1 MKVSTMR
8 RLDSWIGVPLCWAA
22 TVLVRASRLLPKRA
36 ASEES
41 PRRLLVI
48 KLSEL
53 GALIV
58 LRPAMRVLS
67 ELVARDYTFFLVF
80 AESRPLLELLDYIP
94 PRNIIAIRTDS
105 LGRFLRDLLAA
116 LRRCRALGI
125 DCAVDLEFFS
135 RVTALFALLS
145 GARRRVGCHAYFGEG
160 PYRGDLLTH
169 RVKFNPH
176 LHAAQ
181 MLETLAAAATL
192 PPRDLPRMPFVPAP
206 AENPRW
212 FYASAPEE
220 SSKIETK
227 LAESGVGSRDILIL
241 LNANIS
247 DSELLPLRKWPD
259 SNYAE
264 LARLIL
270 ADIPRAF
277 VLLTGGANDVAAV
290 AALEKK
296 VGLERCRSWAGETS
310 MRELLTLY
318 NKASVLVTN
327 DSGPAHF
334 ATLTGVDVV
343 VLFGP
348 ETPRIWRPLGD
359 KVHVLYRGL
368 ACSPCF
374 TVYNGRQSACRR
386 NICLDIPPAEVS
398 QILKQIIERR
408 LLARQETETRR
419 PG

>member
-1 MKVSTMR
+1 MR
-8 RLDSWIGVPLCWAA
+8 RLDSWIGVPLCCVA
-22 TVLVRASRLLPKRA
+22 TLFLRATRLLSRGD
-36 ASEES
+36 ASEER
-41 PRRLLVI
+41 PRKLLVI

-67 ELVARDYTFFLVF
+67 ELAGRDQIFFLVF

-94 PRNIIAIRTDS
+94 AQNIITIRADS
-105 LGRFLRDLLAA
+105 LGRFLRDFLGA
-116 LRRCRALGI
+116 LRRCRALKI
-125 DCAVDLEFFS
+125 DCSIDLEFFS
-135 RVTALFALLS
+135 RVTALFSLLS

-181 MLETLAAAATL
+181 MLETLASAAAM
-192 PPRDLPRMPFVPAP
+192 PPSDLPRMPFVPAP
-206 AENPRW
+206 AESRRW
-212 FYASAPEE
+212 SHASAPEE
-220 SSKIETK
+220 SSKIATK
-227 LAESGVGSRDILIL
+227 LAESGVTDRDLLIL

-247 DSELLPLRKWPD
+247 DSELLPLRKWSD

-264 LARLIL
+264 LAKLIL
-270 ADIPRAF
+270 AGIPGAF
-277 VLLTGGANDVAAV
+277 VLLTGGPGDVAAV
-290 AALEKK
+290 ASLERRI
-296 VGLERCRSWAGETS
+296 GSERCRSWAGETS
-310 MRELLTLY
+310 IRELLALY
-318 NKASVLVTN
+318 NKACVLVTN

-334 ATLTGVDVV
+334 ATLTGIDVL

-348 ETPRIWRPLGD
+348 ETPQIWRPLGE

-374 TVYNGRQSACRR
+374 TVTNGRQSACRR
-386 NICLDIPPAEVS
+386 NVCLDIPPAEVYRILQ
-398 QILKQIIERR
+398 QIVDRGLPGR
-408 LLARQETETRR
+408 LA
-419 PG
+419 GG

>member
-8 RLDSWIGVPLCWAA
+8 RLDSWIGAPLCCVATIFLRAA
-22 TVLVRASRLLPKRA
+22 RILPQGG
-36 ASEES
+36 ASEER
-41 PRRLLVI
+41 PRKLLVI

-67 ELVARDYTFFLVF
+67 ELADRDHIFFLVF
-80 AESRPLLELLDYIP
+80 AESRSLLELLEYVP

-105 LGRFLRDLLAA
+105 LGRFLRDLLGA
-116 LRRCRALGI
+116 LRRCRALKI
-125 DCAVDLEFFS
+125 DCTIDLEFFS
-135 RVTALFALLS
+135 RVTALFGLAS

-181 MLETLAAAATL
+181 MLETLAGAAAVS
-192 PPRDLPRMPFVPAP
+192 PRDPPRMPFVPTP
-206 AENPRW
+206 VEKHRW
-212 FYASAPEE
+212 LHTSAPEE
-220 SSKIETK
+220 SATIDVK
-227 LAESGVGSRDILIL
+227 LARSGVAHHDLLIL

-247 DSELLPLRKWPD
+247 DSELLPLRKWAD

-264 LARLIL
+264 LAKLIL
-270 ADIPRAF
+270 ADVPQAF
-277 VLLTGGANDVAAV
+277 ILLTGGAKDVAAV

-296 VGLERCRSWAGETS
+296 VGSERCRSWAGETS
-310 MRELLTLY
+310 MRELLALY
-318 NKASVLVTN
+318 SKAAVLVTN

-334 ATLTGVDVV
+334 ATLTGIDVI

-386 NICLDIPPAEVS
+386 NICLDIPPAEVN